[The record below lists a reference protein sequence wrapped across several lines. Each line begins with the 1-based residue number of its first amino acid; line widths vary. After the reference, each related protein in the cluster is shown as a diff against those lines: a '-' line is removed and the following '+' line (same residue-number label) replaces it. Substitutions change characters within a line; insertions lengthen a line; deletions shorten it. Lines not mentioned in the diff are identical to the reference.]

1 MVTILL
7 ISAKLASPELLE
19 IKMFQNIGYDVIIP
33 EYDVTNKISSR
44 GSNYILDV
52 IMWPKL

>member
-52 IMWPKL
+52 IM